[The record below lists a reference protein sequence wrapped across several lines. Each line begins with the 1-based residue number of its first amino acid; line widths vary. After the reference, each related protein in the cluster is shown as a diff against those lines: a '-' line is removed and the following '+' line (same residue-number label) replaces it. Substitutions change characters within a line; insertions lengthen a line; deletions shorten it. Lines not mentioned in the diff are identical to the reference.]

1 MSLLAQTQPSAFRRL
16 CCLAVSVLIVLLTP
30 RQSLPH
36 GVAGNRF
43 FPSTLAVDDP
53 FASDEFSLLTSHI
66 KELDGTSTEVSF
78 DFAKRITPQF
88 GIEIGDAVR
97 IVKPNGEK
105 TRTGFGNLEVGA
117 KYQFLTSAAHEAL
130 LSVGLEA
137 EIGGTGDRKVDADS
151 YSTWSTTVLF
161 GKGFGDLPDS
171 AQYLKP
177 FAVTGAFGVNF
188 PTRANT
194 VTVARDPATG
204 DIDRDVENNPITF
217 SWGFTLQ
224 YSLQYLQTYVKDV
237 GLPTPLDRTIL
248 LVEFPFET
256 CLGRGCAGEI
266 TGYVN
271 PGIIWF
277 GKYVQLG
284 IEAQIPV
291 NDKTGHNVGVLGL
304 VHLFIDDLF
313 PHSLGKPLIG
323 R

>member
-1 MSLLAQTQPSAFRRL
+1 M
-16 CCLAVSVLIVLLTP
+16 VKLLTEGSP
-30 RQSLPH
+30 SQKAGCLVLGALLLLLSPHPTLAH

-43 FPSTLAVDDP
+43 FPTTLAVDDP
-53 FASDEFSLLTSHI
+53 FASDELSLLTSHI
-66 KELDGTSTEVSF
+66 KELDGTSTEISF
-78 DFAKRITPQF
+78 DYAKRITPEF

-97 IVKPNGEK
+97 SVKPDGEK

-117 KYQFLTSAAHEAL
+117 KYRFLTSAAHEAL
-130 LSVGLEA
+130 LSVGVDA

-151 YSTWSTTVLF
+151 FSTWTPMAFF
-161 GKGFGDLPDS
+161 GKGFGDLPES
-171 AQYLKP
+171 ARYLKP

-194 VTVARDPATG
+194 VTVTRDPATG
-204 DIDRDVENNPITF
+204 DVDRDVENNPITF

-224 YSLQYLQTYVKDV
+224 YSLQYLQSHVKDV

-256 CLGRGCAGEI
+256 CLGRGCAGET

-284 IEAQIPV
+284 IEARIPT
-291 NDKTGHNVGVLGL
+291 NGKTGHNVGVLGL
-304 VHLFIDDLF
+304 VHVFIDDLF
-313 PHSLGKPLIG
+313 PNSLGKPLFG